1 MSTSSTLGESNDHG
15 GDLNCFQLDMH
26 FFFFALKIREAS
38 QMTWCL
44 IVEPFALCPSAKIT
58 ILTEHL
64 GQHFH
69 ELIEAVHNSKK
80 QQGFL
85 KKTSNSF
92 SILSHFDV
100 EPTASF

>member
-15 GDLNCFQLDMH
+15 GDLNCFQLDML
-26 FFFFALKIREAS
+26 FFFALKIREAS

-58 ILTEHL
+58 ILIKHL

-80 QQGFL
+80 QQGF
-85 KKTSNSF
+85 
-92 SILSHFDV
+92 
-100 EPTASF
+100 